1 MLFCQFK
8 YFGLH
13 ETIYDSHTPYINI
26 ICFINKYCI
35 SRYRNSRN
43 GIYNVVLDDASIKSL
58 IIAVKIW
65 TELDVPAYE
74 DSQ

>member
-1 MLFCQFK
+1 MLFCRFK
-8 YFGLH
+8 YFGLY

-26 ICFINKYCI
+26 ICFINKYSI

-58 IIAVKIW
+58 IIAAKIW